1 MEVSEFEKKRADN
14 LILNSAR
21 NYSLHPEFRVF
32 DADGKAELYWNSVIG
47 AVYRRQDREALQTL
61 YRSFRGRRDQLL
73 YESLFWIAELRSG
86 RYSPVSAG
94 SMHRK
99 PLSISALEYP
109 LRTMLPDGRSG
120 SLPDTSGGSWI
131 CRRAFVRRKTHII
144 MKNVF
149 IQGRAPSFLCR
160 M

>member
-73 YESLFWIAELRSG
+73 YESLFWIGLECAVYPGEAAERPVFPALRREYASEALKHLCPG
-86 RYSPVSAG
+86 VSSEDDA
-94 SMHRK
+94 
-99 PLSISALEYP
+99 A
-109 LRTMLPDGRSG
+109 
-120 SLPDTSGGSWI
+120 
-131 CRRAFVRRKTHII
+131 
-144 MKNVF
+144 
-149 IQGRAPSFLCR
+149 
-160 M
+160 

>member
-61 YRSFRGRRDQLL
+61 YRSFRGRFDQLL
-73 YESLFWIAELRSG
+73 
-86 RYSPVSAG
+86 SPS
-94 SMHRK
+94 H
-99 PLSISALEYP
+99 
-109 LRTMLPDGRSG
+109 
-120 SLPDTSGGSWI
+120 I
-131 CRRAFVRRKTHII
+131 CI
-144 MKNVF
+144 
-149 IQGRAPSFLCR
+149 GL
-160 M
+160 